1 MNHSETDRQ
10 ISNDIYQRYCDV
22 QQTIGILE
30 EMVYEHRDPKDLAR
44 LSDLRGVTSDIITR
58 ALLAQNRGLG
68 KKDGDTQTDPFNP
81 VFIDKNNGIIR
92 CETTLP
98 GAEVPIEEVFSLLGE
113 PK

>member
-1 MNHSETDRQ
+1 MNHSETDRKTAH
-10 ISNDIYQRYCDV
+10 DIYQRYCDV
-22 QQTIGILE
+22 QKTIDVLE

-44 LSDLRGVTSDIITR
+44 LSDLRGVTPDIITR
-58 ALLAQNRGLG
+58 AWLAQKCGFV
-68 KKDGDTQTDPFNP
+68 KKEGDTAPDPFNP